1 MATIIAFL
9 QAIRNIRYVS
19 NLNDGNRRDRR
30 KAKRLSLKKN
40 FKS

>member
-9 QAIRNIRYVS
+9 QAIRNMRYVS
-19 NLNDGNRRDRR
+19 NLNYGNRRNRR
-30 KAKRLSLKKN
+30 KAKKLTSKKN

>member
-9 QAIRNIRYVS
+9 QTIRNMHYVS
-19 NLNDGNRRDRR
+19 NLNDGNRRNRR
-30 KAKRLSLKKN
+30 KAKRLTSKKN

>member
-1 MATIIAFL
+1 MKAIINLF
-9 QAIRNIRYVS
+9 QAIRNMRYVS

-30 KAKRLSLKKN
+30 KAKRLASKKN